1 MNVILHMYVDLVAR
15 CRELRREINAK
26 IDLTP
31 TRPVNH
37 PYRSDIKHSGMPARK
52 KKGRG

>member
-1 MNVILHMYVDLVAR
+1 MNVIIGMYVDLVAR
-15 CRELRREINAK
+15 CRALRREIDAK
-26 IDLTP
+26 MDLTS